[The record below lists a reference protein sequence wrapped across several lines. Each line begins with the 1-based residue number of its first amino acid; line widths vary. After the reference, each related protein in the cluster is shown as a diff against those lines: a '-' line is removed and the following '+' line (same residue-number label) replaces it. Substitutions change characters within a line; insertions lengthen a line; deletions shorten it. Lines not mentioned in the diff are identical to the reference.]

1 MLWPMRFAIV
11 LVFALACGDDS
22 SFDAG
27 TDASEPIDA
36 RRPDATDAS
45 TADGLQL
52 VVHAP
57 STSPAREYVP
67 VLIELVDT
75 ASLRRDWRQQD
86 ANVHSQ
92 ALSWRGLTS
101 MTRGGGAE
109 WIAVMHS
116 GDVDYTMTVD
126 GLSVSKT
133 VELIDYPERALTG
146 TLTDDD
152 LRWTPEHLV
161 RLSGTTTVAAGT
173 TLIIEP
179 GTHVRLDPR
188 AVLDVE
194 GDFVAGGAGE
204 PVTIFATDRS
214 DPFGMIHHRG
224 DATYTNVFVSG
235 GGAGDWTHAEFR
247 HCCIP
252 MVYAEGGT
260 LTVERSLFFN
270 SRAKGILT
278 ENTNV
283 VIRGSVF
290 YNLGFG
296 TEHFNE
302 APHTVLI
309 EDSSYSGMTGE
320 DDNDGIYVWQQGST
334 EIRRTT
340 ISHVDDDGIDLE
352 SATPV
357 MEDVLIEGAADKCV
371 SVTNEGPTVRNAF
384 FDGCRVGVKVDG
396 TEAGSRFEG
405 VTMVNLVE
413 EGVRLS
419 DREGSQPDAMILP
432 VFERIILGAVPT
444 PLRTDYDPLDATF
457 SNSVL
462 PAELGTSGSG
472 NTVGAPEL
480 EDYVPHAGSPG
491 ATLNAGFRGW

>member
-36 RRPDATDAS
+36 SSPDAMDAS

-57 STSPAREYVP
+57 SRVP
-67 VLIELVDT
+67 NNERTPMLVEVIDIST
-75 ASLRRDWRQQD
+75 ARRDWRQEPTRLELGGLGD
-86 ANVHSQ
+86 GILASM
-92 ALSWRGLTS
+92 ARGA
-101 MTRGGGAE
+101 GAGRVFG
-109 WIAVMHS
+109 ARSFSV
-116 GDVDYTMTVD
+116 GVD
-126 GLSVSKT
+126 GLSVRRS
-133 VELIDYPERALTG
+133 VELVDYPERALSG
-146 TLTDDD
+146 TLVGED
-152 LRWTPEHLV
+152 LLWTPEHLV

-179 GTHVRLDPR
+179 GTHVRLDPG
-188 AVLDVE
+188 AVLDVQ

-204 PVTIFATDRS
+204 PVTIFATDRF

-457 SNSVL
+457 SNCVL